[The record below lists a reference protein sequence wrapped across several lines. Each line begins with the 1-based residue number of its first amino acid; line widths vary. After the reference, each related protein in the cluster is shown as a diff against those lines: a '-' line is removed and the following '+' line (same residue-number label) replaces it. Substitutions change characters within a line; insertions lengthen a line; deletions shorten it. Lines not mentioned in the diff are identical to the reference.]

1 MNVHLILIESNNRI
15 ETLELM
21 RRLHPFVVFV
31 VVISFVWDT
40 SSYVEPNLRTDISM
54 GPRGLGPCM

>member
-40 SSYVEPNLRTDISM
+40 SSYVEVNLRTDISM
-54 GPRGLGPCM
+54 GLRGVE